1 MNQQEKAVT
10 KLIAGTLS
18 NISVIGF
25 GLAIYENRPIA
36 LFAGI
41 LAVFLAVVLTWRA
54 EQ

>member
-1 MNQQEKAVT
+1 MDQQKKAIT

-25 GLAIYENRPIA
+25 GLAIYENRPLALCAGLIA
-36 LFAGI
+36 I
-41 LAVFLAVVLTWRA
+41 VLAITLTWRA